1 MKIIPILI
9 IIILTS
15 CSKQNNAPN
24 TALNITGTWRLTDSY
39 DNYKNNTF
47 QWNVVPDST
56 VILMQLTTDNN
67 YILKKNG
74 TISYAAKYTY
84 AKQVITLLQQDNT
97 VGMQYNIIGY
107 STNNTLQ
114 VSFTSNGNMYQQKL
128 IRY

>member
-15 CSKQNNAPN
+15 CSKLNNAPN